1 MTDTPPESSTTD
13 LSFDAALA
21 RLDEVVRRLEDGS
34 VELEEAIH
42 LFEEGDAVR
51 GTVPRAPQRRS
62 GPNRGAHRNRSADAP
77 TGRRGRERRRGILRT
92 LLTSPLAEQVSDAAS
107 GGRARSQRVSSG
119 GRAKDPLSH
128 ADVTPSGSGRRG
140 RRRPPG

>member
-42 LFEEGDAVR
+42 LFEEGTRYVERCRERLNVAQARIEELTATGLPTPPPDA
-51 GTVPRAPQRRS
+51 G
-62 GPNRGAHRNRSADAP
+62 GGNADA
-77 TGRRGRERRRGILRT
+77 E
-92 LLTSPLAEQVSDAAS
+92 
-107 GGRARSQRVSSG
+107 SSE
-119 GRAKDPLSH
+119 PF
-128 ADVTPSGSGRRG
+128 
-140 RRRPPG
+140 